1 MVYDS
6 SLRVHYNDYFQ
17 VYLLWYICYH
27 QSVMSGVDSHVM
39 HAFLD
44 SGFPPLTHPE
54 QFLLNLD
61 LHRWLFL
68 SECLCIHW
76 RTLLHLA

>member
-27 QSVMSGVDSHVM
+27 QSVMSGVDRHVM
-39 HAFLD
+39 
-44 SGFPPLTHPE
+44 
-54 QFLLNLD
+54 
-61 LHRWLFL
+61 LFSKAVSL
-68 SECLCIHW
+68 PSLI
-76 RTLLHLA
+76 RNSFY